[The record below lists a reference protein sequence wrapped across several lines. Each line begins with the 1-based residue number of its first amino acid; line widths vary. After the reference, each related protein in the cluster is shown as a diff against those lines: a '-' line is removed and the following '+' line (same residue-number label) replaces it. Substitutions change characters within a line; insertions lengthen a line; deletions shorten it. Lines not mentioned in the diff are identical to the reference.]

1 MNQFNLAKRLERR
14 FNLTLKDIKNPTYF
28 ELNNQ
33 INIPVNGQIPLH
45 KDKEAVVA
53 FLNENVK
60 PNRLFTY
67 CKGQESNVK
76 PHESTGLKP
85 MTYMDKLEWLI
96 KNDYYENDFI
106 RKYTPQFIEKLRLW
120 FANQDFTFHS
130 FMAAYKF
137 YKQYALKTNNGEYY
151 LEDPEDRAL
160 MNALY
165 QANGDENL
173 AKDLARVIITRRYQP
188 ATPTYANN
196 GRKRRG
202 EFASCFIIQVQD
214 NMSDIGRSIT
224 NALQLSRKAG
234 GVGLILGNLRAAGS
248 PIKKMDGLASGV
260 LPVMKLFEDSFS
272 YSNQLGTRPGAGVAY
287 LPIFHSDV
295 MEFLSS
301 KKENADEKIR
311 LKTLSLGLTVP
322 DKFYE
327 LTKANAKMALFDP
340 YFVEKELGKPFTY
353 IDLDKEY
360 EHLVELSKQIDP
372 ETGMPKIRVKWIEAR
387 ALEQAISELQQESGY
402 PYIINISTANNA
414 NPIEGRILGSNLC
427 SEILQI
433 QTPSVITEEQEY
445 TTLGQDIVC
454 NLGSTNVL
462 NMMAAGESFG
472 DDIIAMTKG
481 LTFISDASD
490 LSFVQTIDNG
500 NSKNH
505 AIGLGAMGL
514 HSFLANNQI
523 QYESQDAVDF
533 TGLYFLAMNYYTL
546 VGSNKI
552 AKERNQTFHNFENSA
567 YATGEYFDKYLTT
580 DYTEGVSEKVMDLF
594 KDIHLPSIEDWKAL
608 KSEIQKYGLFNAY
621 RMALAP

>member
-1 MNQFNLAKRLERR
+1 M
-14 FNLTLKDIKNPTYF
+14 TLKDIKNPTYF

-53 FLNENVK
+53 FLKENVK

-67 CKGQESNVK
+67 SKGTDAQVT
-76 PHESTGLKP
+76 PHQSTGLKP
-85 MTYMDKLEWLI
+85 MSYMGKLEWLMDH
-96 KNDYYENDFI
+96 DYYEIDFI
-106 RKYTPQFIEKLRLW
+106 RKYSPQFIEELRLW
-120 FANQDFTFHS
+120 LENQDFMFNS

-287 LPIFHSDV
+287 LPIFHADV

-327 LTKANAKMALFDP
+327 LTKTNAKMALFDP

-360 EHLVELSKQIDP
+360 EHLIELSKQIDT

-402 PYIINISTANNA
+402 PYIINITTANKT

-433 QTPSVITEEQEY
+433 QTPSVINEEQEY

-462 NMMAAGESFG
+462 NMMSAGKSFG
-472 DDIIAMTKG
+472 NDIVAMTKG

-523 QYESQDAVDF
+523 QYESKDAVDF
-533 TGLYFLAMNYYTL
+533 TGLYFLALNYYTL
-546 VGSNKI
+546 VGSNQI
-552 AKERNQTFHNFENSA
+552 AKERKQTFHNFENSD
-567 YATGEYFDKYLTT
+567 YASGEYFDKYLTK
-580 DYTEGVSEKVMDLF
+580 DYTDDVSQKVMDLF
-594 KDIHLPSIEDWKAL
+594 KDIHLPSFEDWEHL
-608 KSEIQKYGLFNAY
+608 KSEIQKHGLFNAY
-621 RMALAP
+621 RMALAPYQTRALN